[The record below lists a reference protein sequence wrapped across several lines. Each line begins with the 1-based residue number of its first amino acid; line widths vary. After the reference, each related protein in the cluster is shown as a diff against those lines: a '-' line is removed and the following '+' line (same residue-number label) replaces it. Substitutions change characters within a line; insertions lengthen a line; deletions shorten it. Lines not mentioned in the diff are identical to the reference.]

1 MRMEHF
7 PVIQSLVRAA
17 LAGDREGAAKQ
28 VARLQA
34 RLAKANDKDAETLE
48 RLLSAT
54 TDVKDLE
61 PSHVEPSRALVVG
74 EKLTT
79 EVHAPIDR
87 ETGARLCLINFPS
100 LNNVAFAPVHN
111 TVAGATIEALL
122 AEWRNSE
129 RLADV
134 GVQPTR
140 SLLIFGPPG
149 SGKTLTAHYIA
160 QQLGLPLLTARI
172 DGLVSSFL
180 GTTARNIA
188 TLFDFANRYA
198 CVLLL
203 DEFDALAKLRDDPQ
217 EVGEIKRVVN
227 TLLQNLDAR
236 RTFGVTIAITNHDRL
251 LDPAVW
257 RRFEAQ
263 VHMGEPGDHARG
275 QLIQRFLA
283 PLSARDEALSLYSY
297 CLNGRS
303 GADLQRICDGVK
315 RVVAFEDG
323 PRDSAA
329 LFRALATVLA
339 RTPSDGE
346 GPAHL
351 LAHDPDWF
359 VSYAANDKSLKLTQ
373 EALGDLV
380 GKTQSQIS
388 RLKSEKPYLKGHVA
402 HAE

>member
-1 MRMEHF
+1 MEHF
-7 PVIQSLVRAA
+7 AVIQSLVRAA

-28 VARLQA
+28 IARLQA
-34 RLAKANDKDAETLE
+34 RLAKASDKDAETLH
-48 RLLSAT
+48 RLLAASAE
-54 TDVKDLE
+54 VKDLE
-61 PSHVEPSRALVVG
+61 PSHVEPSRSLVIG
-74 EKLTT
+74 EKLTP

-87 ETGARLCLINFPS
+87 ETGARLCQISFPS
-100 LNNVAFAPVHN
+100 LNAAVAPVHN
-111 TVAGATIEALL
+111 TVAGATIDALL

-129 RLADV
+129 RLADI
-134 GVQPTR
+134 GVQPTK

-149 SGKTLTAHYIA
+149 SGKTLTAHYIS
-160 QQLGLPLLTARI
+160 QQMNLPLLTARI

-198 CVLLL
+198 CILLL

-236 RTFGVTIAITNHDRL
+236 RTLGVTIAITNHDRL

-263 VHMGEPGDHARG
+263 VHMGEPGDQARE

-283 PLSARDEALSLYSY
+283 PLSAQGDVLSLYSY
-297 CLNGRS
+297 GLAGRS

-315 RVVAFEDG
+315 RIVAFEDG
-323 PRDSAA
+323 APDSTA

-339 RTPSDGE
+339 RTPGDGE
-346 GPAHL
+346 GPANL

-359 VSYAANDKSLKLTQ
+359 ISYAANDKSLKLTQ
-373 EALGDLV
+373 EALGELV
-380 GKTQSQIS
+380 GKTQSQVS
-388 RLKSEKPYLKGHVA
+388 RLKSERPYLKDRAV